1 LFSDLEHRNL
11 GTRIKRLMLKANLLT
26 SRINFDCSR
35 KQDGKLVGAKALCL
49 AASLMLVMGP
59 ANVAMAASDPS
70 LNFKI
75 YSPQDPP
82 ATAPAT
88 KAETADAPAAGG
100 DMQAASAA
108 APAGE
113 SPKSIFEEALPQLD
127 TTPDKPNGAL
137 PANAGPDNDTAAA
150 PAPAKDAPAAAAPT
164 AAAAAPEAAAATP
177 EAAAATP
184 EAAAATPEAAAA
196 TPTAAAA
203 TPEAAPA
210 AADATT
216 PAATPAAGDA
226 AAATTADATT
236 AVETKGDAAKG
247 EKTDKVLQG
256 YIRVVP
262 KDTKI
267 PIVMDTAVDS
277 DTSQESDEFSA
288 RTSEDLTIDG
298 SVVVPA
304 GSVIKGRIAQLNAP
318 KAMSRS
324 GSVSLKFDTITTPD
338 NRQIPLVA
346 NIVAR
351 GGVVHARRG
360 MKDIAI
366 NAGAVAFPMLI
377 GGVIGALAGKSNTTS
392 TTTSTTKHVSKV
404 EGAAIGLAV
413 GLAVGAVILCAKKG
427 KKVEVRPGDE
437 LKIELA
443 EDLRM
448 PTM

>member
-1 LFSDLEHRNL
+1 MFE
-11 GTRIKRLMLKANLLT
+11 ANLL
-26 SRINFDCSR
+26 SSKSR
-35 KQDGKLVGAKALCL
+35 KLTAARGMCL

-59 ANVAMAASDPS
+59 ANVALAASDAN

-82 ATAPAT
+82 A
-88 KAETADAPAAGG
+88 
-100 DMQAASAA
+100 AASSTKSETSETSTEAA
-108 APAGE
+108 VETPSATSSGSTATE
-113 SPKSIFEEALPQLD
+113 APKSIFEEATPTLD
-127 TTPDKPNGAL
+127 TTPDKPAGAL
-137 PANAGPDNDTAAA
+137 GSDAGPDSEAGTA
-150 PAPAKDAPAAAAPT
+150 PATTSKT
-164 AAAAAPEAAAATP
+164 TS
-177 EAAAATP
+177 T
-184 EAAAATPEAAAA
+184 T
-196 TPTAAAA
+196 TT
-203 TPEAAPA
+203 TEAAPA
-210 AADATT
+210 AESTAGSESTAEAT
-216 PAATPAAGDA
+216 AGTDKPKA
-226 AAATTADATT
+226 
-236 AVETKGDAAKG
+236 
-247 EKTDKVLQG
+247 EKSDKVLQG

-262 KDTKI
+262 TGTKI

-298 SVVVPA
+298 NTVVPA

-324 GSVSLKFDTITTPD
+324 GSVALKFDSITTPD

-346 NIVAR
+346 NIVAH

-360 MKDIAI
+360 MKDVAI
-366 NAGAVAFPMLI
+366 DVGTVSLPMLAGLAI
-377 GGVIGALAGKSNTTS
+377 GFLAGNSNNNNNNNTNTNNNNN
-392 TTTSTTKHVSKV
+392 KKVSKAT
-404 EGAAIGLAV
+404 GAMIGVGIGLAV
-413 GLAVGAVILCAKKG
+413 GVIILCAKKG